1 MRRVLVTGAGT
12 GLGKAIAI
20 ELCKN
25 DFEVVLH
32 YRSSKS
38 GIEDALSRINEL
50 GKKATSL
57 CFDITNR
64 EQCKQILEQDIEQ
77 NGSYYGIVCNAG
89 IPEPSDCKFPN
100 SSSMYRVLYNGFWF
114 SFVK

>member
-1 MRRVLVTGAGT
+1 MKRVLVTGAGT

-57 CFDITNR
+57 CFDITDR
-64 EQCKQILEQDIEQ
+64 AQCKQIL
-77 NGSYYGIVCNAG
+77 SKMA
-89 IPEPSDCKFPN
+89 
-100 SSSMYRVLYNGFWF
+100 RTLVLFAMQASLKMLHF
-114 SFVK
+114 L